1 MVKAAATVAGAR
13 AVAARAATASS
24 AAVTVAAARAACWV
38 ERETIGATKAAGV
51 AAARQ
56 EVDTTEEGAGMVA
69 TEVTVVEEATAG
81 VMVAMVVEAMV
92 GVARAEEVAVVVTA
106 AATGERGGAKVAMGE
121 RAGRVVKAE
130 MRVAA
135 SRGVEREA
143 LWGLVAAT
151 QAAGWVAER
160 AAAMGAGWGPARKE
174 AAEPAVARAAEV
186 MGPWRRRWCR

>member
-1 MVKAAATVAGAR
+1 MV
-13 AVAARAATASS
+13 ARAATASS

-130 MRVAA
+130 MRAAA
-135 SRGVEREA
+135 SRGWRWRLHVSLVLRIAPKDVPTAQREMHHTHNKTRSRLRHTA
-143 LWGLVAAT
+143 HRAT
-151 QAAGWVAER
+151 LQN
-160 AAAMGAGWGPARKE
+160 
-174 AAEPAVARAAEV
+174 
-186 MGPWRRRWCR
+186 